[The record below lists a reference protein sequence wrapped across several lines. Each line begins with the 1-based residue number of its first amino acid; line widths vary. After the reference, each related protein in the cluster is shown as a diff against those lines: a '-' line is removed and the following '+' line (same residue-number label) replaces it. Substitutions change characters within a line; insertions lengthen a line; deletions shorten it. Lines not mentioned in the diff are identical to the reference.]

1 MNLSSLTQMIVM
13 KMELAMVEVLLEILR
28 VFLLK
33 LSLKSSKL
41 TMLSWLK
48 SKLAY
53 MVLLFVLIW
62 A

>member
-1 MNLSSLTQMIVM
+1 MIVT
-13 KMELAMVEVLLEILR
+13 KMVFAMVEVLLEILR

-33 LSLKSSKL
+33 LSLKSSKFA
-41 TMLSWLK
+41 MLSWLK

-53 MVLLFVLIW
+53 MILLFVLIW